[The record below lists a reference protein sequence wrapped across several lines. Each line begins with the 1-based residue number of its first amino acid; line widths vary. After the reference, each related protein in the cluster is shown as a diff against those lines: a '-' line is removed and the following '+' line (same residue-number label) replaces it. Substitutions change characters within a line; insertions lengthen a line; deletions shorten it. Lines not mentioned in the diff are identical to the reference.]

1 MNLNKDI
8 FLFSAKDNLIS
19 NKKFNIYWDS
29 KKHIAWTDIKN
40 EKSLSKY
47 YKSEGY
53 DSFKENPSNA
63 IDYIYFYVQNLML
76 RYKWSI
82 IKQFILKDS
91 NSLDVG
97 SGIGVYAEFCLQKG
111 INQSVVE
118 KNLKALKIC
127 NKKGL
132 KSFNSLETIPPH
144 SKFRIITFW
153 HSFEHIKNLNKTLTK
168 SFFLLEKEGYL
179 IIALPN
185 INSFD
190 SKYYKDKWAALDV
203 PRHLW
208 HFTSKGIELLLQ
220 ENNLMLI
227 KSYPLFMDAFYISY
241 LSEKQKGSSFSLFK
255 GILLGII
262 SNIKA
267 LFSKEY
273 SSIIYIFKKRS

>member
-1 MNLNKDI
+1 MKLKKDI

-19 NKKFNIYWDS
+19 NKKFDIYWDS
-29 KKHIAWTDIKN
+29 KKHIAWTDIIK

-47 YKSEGY
+47 YISDSY
-53 DSFKENPSNA
+53 DSFKEKPSKL

-76 RYKWSI
+76 SYKWSI
-82 IKQFILKDS
+82 TKQFILKES

-97 SGIGVYAEFCLQKG
+97 SGIGVYAEYCLKKG
-111 INQSVVE
+111 VKQSVVE
-118 KNLKALKIC
+118 NNIKALNIC
-127 NKKGL
+127 NRKGL
-132 KSFNSLETIPPH
+132 KAFNSLEAIPSH
-144 SKFRIITFW
+144 SKVRIITFW
-153 HSFEHIKNLNKTLTK
+153 HSLEHIINLNTTLAKT
-168 SFFLLEKEGYL
+168 SLLLDKEGYL

-203 PRHLW
+203 PRHMW
-208 HFTSKGIELLLQ
+208 HFTRKGIKLLLK
-220 ENNLMLI
+220 EKKFILI

-241 LSEKQKGSSFSLFK
+241 LSEKQNRSYSPLFK
-255 GILLGII
+255 GIILGII

-273 SSIIYIFKKRS
+273 SSIIYVFKKRS